1 MKNLLHPIP
10 CPSGTPLIGNLLSL
24 NVKAPLQSLME
35 LTRELGPI
43 YWLNMMGKPTI
54 IASGPEIVK
63 ELSDEPRFDKSARGP
78 LRRVRSI
85 RSDGLF
91 TSDTSAPNWSKAH
104 NILMPTFSQQ
114 SMDDYLPQMIDIAE
128 QLMLKWERLNVDDE
142 IDAARD
148 MTGLT
153 LDTVGLC
160 GFDFR
165 FNSFYRED
173 FHPFIGALTR
183 TLEISILQRQIP
195 LEDIALRSRL
205 KQQYKDALY
214 MNKLVDDIVS
224 ERRRSGGKQH
234 NFGRPHKLNS

>member
-1 MKNLLHPIP
+1 M
-10 CPSGTPLIGNLLSL
+10 
-24 NVKAPLQSLME
+24 
-35 LTRELGPI
+35 
-43 YWLNMMGKPTI
+43 
-54 IASGPEIVK
+54 
-63 ELSDEPRFDKSARGP
+63 
-78 LRRVRSI
+78 
-85 RSDGLF
+85 
-91 TSDTSAPNWSKAH
+91 
-104 NILMPTFSQQ
+104 
-114 SMDDYLPQMIDIAE
+114 
-128 QLMLKWERLNVDDE
+128 DDE

-183 TLEISILQRQIP
+183 TLEISMLQRQIP

-214 MNKLVDDIVS
+214 MNKLVDDIIS

>member
-1 MKNLLHPIP
+1 MKNPLHPIP

-24 NVKAPLQSLME
+24 NVEAPLQSLME

-63 ELSDEPRFDKSARGP
+63 ELSDETRFDKSVRGP

-114 SMDDYLPQMIDIAE
+114 SMDGYLPQMIDIAE
-128 QLMLKWERLNVDDE
+128 QLMLKWERLNADDE
-142 IDAARD
+142 IDVARD

-173 FHPFIGALTR
+173 FHPFIGTLTR
-183 TLEISILQRQIP
+183 TLEISMLQRQIP

-205 KQQYKDALY
+205 KQQDKDVLH

-234 NFGRPHKLNS
+234 NFGHPHKLNS